1 MDQAGHVNE
10 VLEIR
15 TSGAQ
20 VVWELA
26 QAGRGRGWG
35 GGPGGVVGGEGM
47 VMMHAKEDVQST
59 KEKGSSVLPSAR
71 I

>member
-1 MDQAGHVNE
+1 MGACSSGEGAGV
-10 VLEIR
+10 
-15 TSGAQ
+15 G
-20 VVWELA
+20 
-26 QAGRGRGWG
+26 G